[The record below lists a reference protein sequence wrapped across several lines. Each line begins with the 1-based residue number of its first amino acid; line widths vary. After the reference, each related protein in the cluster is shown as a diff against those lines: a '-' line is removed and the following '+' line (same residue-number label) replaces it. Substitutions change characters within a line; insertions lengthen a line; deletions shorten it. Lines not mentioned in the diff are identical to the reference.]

1 MSFLQRLKTK
11 GVRDGKAALQSEAEE
26 IAVDKVSQLKV
37 DVYQTDSLIIIYAQV
52 SGVDIE
58 DIQVSIEGDADIVL
72 LEGKRTR
79 PEHLAFSKED
89 VPKGDFVANEC
100 VWGEFY
106 RRIILPESVVVE
118 EAEAKVKS
126 GVLILSLPL
135 LKPENK
141 KSVKLKVMRGLKKN
155 VSANRKSRI
164 SGIKKKPTR
173 RSFG

>member
-11 GVRDGKAALQSEAEE
+11 GVRDSQAALQSEEEE
-26 IAVDKVSQLKV
+26 IAVDNVSQLKV

-52 SGVDIE
+52 PGVDIE

-72 LEGKRTR
+72 IEGKSIR
-79 PEHLAFSKED
+79 PEYVCFSKG
-89 VPKGDFVANEC
+89 VPNGDFVAGEC
-100 VWGEFY
+100 IWGEFY

-118 EAEAKVKS
+118 KAQAKVKS

-141 KSVKLKVMRGLKKN
+141 KKVKLKVVRGIRKTASGKEKVRGYKTGKK
-155 VSANRKSRI
+155 I
-164 SGIKKKPTR
+164 SR